1 MTIEGLVKEN
11 KIRYDKLLAN
21 YDPLTGEGAPLER
34 KPLVIEDHPLQT
46 QFVPKEMFKN
56 RLVGSLARVKSVER
70 FITRDLRQNF
80 SDEMMDRVVKD
91 LAIVRNRYDFCY
103 WSYTLV
109 KIKPKLGGDIVPFKL
124 NYPQLK
130 MLAELEGMRLSGK
143 PIRIILLKARQWGGS
158 TLVQIYMA
166 WIQICHKTAW
176 YSTIIAQT
184 KNTAARIM
192 EMYSKLIANYP
203 AWALDL
209 EDDNELRL
217 AQYGK
222 AANDF
227 IIKDKKGRTVRDSV
241 IQIGSVV
248 EPDNI
253 RGGDSAMAHYSE
265 VGVWKDTPG
274 RRPEDLIKSVSGGIL
289 NIPYTLEVMEST
301 AKGTGNYFHREW
313 SRAKEGM
320 SDKTPVFIP
329 WYNILN
335 DTTPVKNHEE
345 FAKWLLY
352 CKKIGENI
360 PVGYLDS
367 GRYYWWLW
375 EQGATFE
382 GINWY
387 REKRKAYDNHAD
399 MASEAPSDDIEA
411 FQHSGS
417 LVFDPYD
424 INELRKDCIDPAF
437 VGDIYADVV
446 SGRDCL
452 KNIRI
457 KEDLAGGKLKIW
469 SMPEKDLDIARRYL
483 VVVDIGGRRTKADYS
498 VITVFD
504 RFLMIMGGKPEVVAQ
519 WRGHIDHDLL
529 AWKATQISA
538 FYNNALLVIES
549 NTLETKDQERD
560 VDGDQSGYILDLI
573 AEVYDNLYA
582 REVTGDVI
590 NQPKVTKW
598 GFHTNTATKPAI
610 IGHMVSCVRDK
621 SWVEREQEA
630 CNEMA
635 FYEKNEKGVFAAIP
649 GKKDDN
655 VMTRAIGLWICF
667 RVMEMPAYVTAGKY
681 KRMERKIQS
690 EATI

>member
-1 MTIEGLVKEN
+1 MTIEKLVREN
-11 KIRYDKLLAN
+11 KIRYNKLLADYN
-21 YDPLTGEGAPLER
+21 PLSGEGAPLKR
-34 KPLVIEDHPLQT
+34 KPLSLSDHPIPVQYI
-46 QFVPKEMFKN
+46 PEDMFKN
-56 RLVGSLARVKSVER
+56 ALVKNLSLCGSISQFITQHLHEEVTEESMDNVVKS
-70 FITRDLRQNF
+70 L
-80 SDEMMDRVVKD
+80 S
-91 LAIVRNRYDFCY
+91 IVRNRYDFCY
-103 WSYTLV
+103 WAYTLV
-109 KIKPKLGGDIVPFKL
+109 KIKPKLGGELVPFKL
-124 NYPQLK
+124 NYPQLI
-130 MLAELEGMRLSGK
+130 LLSYLEEMRLAGV

-166 WIQICHKTAW
+166 WIQICHKSAW

-203 AWALDL
+203 PWAMDLDDTDSL
-209 EDDNELRL
+209 SL

-227 IIKDKKGRTVRDSV
+227 IVKDKKGNVVRDSV

-313 SRAKEGM
+313 TRAKEGK
-320 SDKTPVFIP
+320 SDKKPVFVP
-329 WYNILN
+329 WFYILN
-335 DTTPVKNHEE
+335 DTMPVDDPEN
-345 FAKWLLY
+345 FAQWLLE
-352 CKKIGENI
+352 CKRIGDSKPE
-360 PVGYLDS
+360 GYLDS
-367 GRYYWWLW
+367 GQYYWWLW

-382 GINWY
+382 GIRWY
-387 REKRKAYDNHAD
+387 REKRKAYESHAD

-417 LVFDPYD
+417 MVFDPYD
-424 INELRKDCIDPAF
+424 INELRKSCKTPGF
-437 VGDIYADVV
+437 VGDIYAATI
-446 SGRDCL
+446 SGTDCL
-452 KNIRI
+452 K
-457 KEDLAGGKLKIW
+457 DLKLKADISGKLKIW
-469 SMPEKDLDIARRYL
+469 DMPEIDTSIARRYL
-483 VVVDIGGRRTKADYS
+483 VIVDIGGRGKDADYS
-498 VITVFD
+498 DIYVID
-504 RFLMIMGGKPEVVAQ
+504 RLMMMMGGRPETVAE
-519 WRGHIDHDLL
+519 WHGHIDPDLL
-529 AWKATQISA
+529 AWKAAQIA
-538 FYNNALLVIES
+538 TFYDKALLVIES
-549 NTLETKDQERD
+549 NTLETKDKERD
-560 VDGDQSGYILDLI
+560 VYGDQSGYILDLV

-582 REVTGDVI
+582 REVTGEVI

-621 SWVEREQEA
+621 CWVEREAGA
-630 CNEMA
+630 CDEMA
-635 FYEKNEKGVFAAIP
+635 IYEKNEKGQFAAIP
-649 GKKDDN
+649 GLGKKDDR

-667 RVMEMPAYVTAGKY
+667 RVMEMPAYVKPGQLS
-681 KRMERKIQS
+681 KRRTIES